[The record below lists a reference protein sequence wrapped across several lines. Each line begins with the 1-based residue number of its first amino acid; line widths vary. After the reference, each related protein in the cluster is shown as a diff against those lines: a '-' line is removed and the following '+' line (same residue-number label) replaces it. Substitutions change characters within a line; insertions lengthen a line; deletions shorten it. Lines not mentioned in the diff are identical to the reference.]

1 MVVFGYVVLS
11 RVCNAELLMMDRTV
25 LKRLGAWS
33 SDCIRYWCIISES
46 LVALCRSRKWYIRRG
61 AQSNSRRFQ
70 VTKAATC
77 DFSGCEEALRHAI
90 KAMRFLPQ
98 SNDINDTI
106 GVQRNVGKVYEYNLK
121 QLSIV
126 YLAAY
131 HRLPCLGI

>member
-1 MVVFGYVVLS
+1 
-11 RVCNAELLMMDRTV
+11 
-25 LKRLGAWS
+25 
-33 SDCIRYWCIISES
+33 
-46 LVALCRSRKWYIRRG
+46 
-61 AQSNSRRFQ
+61 
-70 VTKAATC
+70 
-77 DFSGCEEALRHAI
+77 
-90 KAMRFLPQ
+90 MRFLPQ